1 MRAWEFTPR
10 AKHDLFEIWDY
21 IAKDNPQAADRVA
34 QAIFLACELLSN
46 SPLAG
51 KVRED
56 LAPAPLRFWLVHP
69 YVNYCVVYN
78 PESKPLQIIR
88 IIHGARDLAS
98 SLR

>member
-1 MRAWEFTPR
+1 MRQWEFTPR

-21 IAKDNPQAADRVA
+21 IAQNNLEAANGVA
-34 QAIFLACELLSN
+34 HAISLACDLLFH

-51 KVRED
+51 KVRKE
-56 LAPAPLRFWLVHP
+56 LAPSPLRFWLVHP

-78 PESKPLQIIR
+78 PEAKPLQIIR
-88 IIHGARDLAS
+88 IIHGARDLPS

>member
-1 MRAWEFTPR
+1 MRAWKFTPR
-10 AKHDLFEIWDY
+10 AEHDLFEIWEY
-21 IAKDNPQAADRVA
+21 IANDNPQAADRVA
-34 QAIFLACELLSN
+34 RAIVLACDLLSN

-51 KVRED
+51 RVRKD
-56 LAPAPLRFWLVHP
+56 LAPLPLRFWLVHP

-88 IIHGARDLAS
+88 IIHGARDLPP